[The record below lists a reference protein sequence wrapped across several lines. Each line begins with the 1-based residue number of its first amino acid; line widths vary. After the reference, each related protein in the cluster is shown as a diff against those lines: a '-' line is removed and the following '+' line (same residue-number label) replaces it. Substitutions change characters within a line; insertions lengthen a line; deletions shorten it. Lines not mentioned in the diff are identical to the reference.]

1 MLFSFCAQN
10 STKNNENTSEY
21 AMFIDLNQLYFST
34 ILLKIAGF
42 INHSFLNKKGPENTK
57 PFLKDYK

>member
-10 STKNNENTSEY
+10 STKINENTSQY

-34 ILLKIAGF
+34 ILLSIAGYL
-42 INHSFLNKKGPENTK
+42 HYSALNKKGPENSE
-57 PFLKDYK
+57 PFFKRL